1 MRKIFL
7 HIPAVLA
14 ALLLCFACSDD
25 KSKVIPRGKLAKIYA
40 EMLVMDQWAVSD
52 SRLRQKADTSLIY
65 EPIFEKYGYDGEDYR
80 ASVEFYM
87 DDPERYSKILR
98 ESADIL
104 DARIKELNDLKH
116 VLRRQEEISRFVTD
130 FEISDFYPY
139 LSSEPYV
146 HYYDSLAV
154 ELDTLSTYRLVSIE
168 RADTLYDCL
177 RMIVQTDTLA
187 NVVKE
192 EETHAQ
198 KDTVAIEKPVREDVL
213 KEDILGIPSL
223 VRHSE
228 LNSLRRK

>member
-1 MRKIFL
+1 MKKVFL
-7 HIPAVLA
+7 HIPTVLA

-25 KSKVIPRGKLAKIYA
+25 ESKVIPRGKMAKIYA

-80 ASVEFYM
+80 ASVEYYM
-87 DDPERYSKILR
+87 NDPERFSRILR

-104 DARIKELNDLKH
+104 DARIEELKNLK
-116 VLRRQEEISRFVTD
+116 QELMEQEKINRLITD
-130 FEISDFYPY
+130 FDISDFYPY

-177 RMIVQTDTLA
+177 RMIVQTDTLK

-192 EETHAQ
+192 EDAQ
-198 KDTVAIEKPVREDVL
+198 KDSVAVEKPVRQDVL
-213 KEDILGIPSL
+213 REDILGMPTL
-223 VRHSE
+223 VKHSE

>member
-1 MRKIFL
+1 MKRIFL

-25 KSKVIPRGKLAKIYA
+25 ESKVISRGKMAKIYA

-80 ASVEFYM
+80 ASVEYYM
-87 DDPERYSKILR
+87 NDPERFSRILR

-104 DARIKELNDLKH
+104 DARIEELKNLKQDLM
-116 VLRRQEEISRFVTD
+116 RQEKINRLITD

-177 RMIVQTDTLA
+177 RMIVQTDTLK

-192 EETHAQ
+192 EDAQ
-198 KDTVAIEKPVREDVL
+198 KDSVAVEKPVRQDVL
-213 KEDILGIPSL
+213 REDILGMPTL
-223 VRHSE
+223 VKHSE

>member
-1 MRKIFL
+1 MKRIFL

-25 KSKVIPRGKLAKIYA
+25 ESKVIPRGKMAKIYA

-80 ASVEFYM
+80 ASVEYYM
-87 DDPERYSKILR
+87 NDPERFSRILR

-104 DARIKELNDLKH
+104 DARIEELKNLK
-116 VLRRQEEISRFVTD
+116 QELMKQENINRLITD

-177 RMIVQTDTLA
+177 RMIVQTDTLKNA
-187 NVVKE
+187 VKE
-192 EETHAQ
+192 EDAQ
-198 KDTVAIEKPVREDVL
+198 KDSVAVEKPVRQDVL
-213 KEDILGIPSL
+213 REDILGMPTL
-223 VRHSE
+223 VKHSE

>member
-1 MRKIFL
+1 MKKVFL

-25 KSKVIPRGKLAKIYA
+25 ESKVIPRGKMAKIYA

-80 ASVEFYM
+80 ASVEYYM
-87 DDPERYSKILR
+87 NDPERFSRILR

-104 DARIKELNDLKH
+104 DARIEELKNLKQE
-116 VLRRQEEISRFVTD
+116 LMKQEEINRLITD

-177 RMIVQTDTLA
+177 RMIVQTDTLK

-192 EETHAQ
+192 EDAQ
-198 KDTVAIEKPVREDVL
+198 KDSVAVEKPVRQDVL
-213 KEDILGIPSL
+213 REDILGMPTL
-223 VRHSE
+223 VKHSE

>member
-1 MRKIFL
+1 MKKVFL

-25 KSKVIPRGKLAKIYA
+25 ESKVIPRGKMAKIYA

-80 ASVEFYM
+80 ASVEYYM
-87 DDPERYSKILR
+87 NDPERFSRILR

-104 DARIKELNDLKH
+104 DARIEELKNLK
-116 VLRRQEEISRFVTD
+116 QELMEQEKINRLITD
-130 FEISDFYPY
+130 FDISDFYPY

-177 RMIVQTDTLA
+177 RMIVQTDTLK

-192 EETHAQ
+192 EDAQ
-198 KDTVAIEKPVREDVL
+198 KDSVAVEKPVRQDVL
-213 KEDILGIPSL
+213 REDILGMPTL
-223 VRHSE
+223 VKHSE

>member
-1 MRKIFL
+1 MKKVFL

-25 KSKVIPRGKLAKIYA
+25 ESKVIPRGKMAKIYA

-80 ASVEFYM
+80 ASVEYYM
-87 DDPERYSKILR
+87 NDPERFSRILR

-104 DARIKELNDLKH
+104 DARIEELKNLK
-116 VLRRQEEISRFVTD
+116 QELMKQEKINRLITD

-177 RMIVQTDTLA
+177 SMIVQTDTLK

-192 EETHAQ
+192 EDAQ
-198 KDTVAIEKPVREDVL
+198 KDSVAVEKPVRQDVL
-213 KEDILGIPSL
+213 REDIMGMPTL
-223 VRHSE
+223 VKHSE

>member
-1 MRKIFL
+1 M
-7 HIPAVLA
+7 
-14 ALLLCFACSDD
+14 
-25 KSKVIPRGKLAKIYA
+25 AKIYA

-80 ASVEFYM
+80 ASVEYYM
-87 DDPERYSKILR
+87 NDPERFSRILR

-104 DARIKELNDLKH
+104 DARIEELKNLK
-116 VLRRQEEISRFVTD
+116 QELMKQEKINRLITD
-130 FEISDFYPY
+130 FDISDFYPY

-177 RMIVQTDTLA
+177 RMIVQTDTLK

-192 EETHAQ
+192 EDAQ
-198 KDTVAIEKPVREDVL
+198 KDSVTVEKPVRQDVL
-213 KEDILGIPSL
+213 REDILGMPTL
-223 VRHSE
+223 VKHSE

>member
-1 MRKIFL
+1 MKKVFL

-25 KSKVIPRGKLAKIYA
+25 ESKVIPRGKMAKIYA

-80 ASVEFYM
+80 ASVEYYM
-87 DDPERYSKILR
+87 NDPERFSRILR
-98 ESADIL
+98 ESSDIL
-104 DARIKELNDLKH
+104 DARIEELKNLK
-116 VLRRQEEISRFVTD
+116 QELMKQENINRLITD
-130 FEISDFYPY
+130 FDISDFYPY

-177 RMIVQTDTLA
+177 RMIVQTDTLK

-192 EETHAQ
+192 EDAQ
-198 KDTVAIEKPVREDVL
+198 KDSVVVEKPVRQDVL
-213 KEDILGIPSL
+213 REDILGMPTL
-223 VRHSE
+223 VKHSE

>member
-1 MRKIFL
+1 MKKVFL

-25 KSKVIPRGKLAKIYA
+25 ESKVIPRGKMAKIYA

-80 ASVEFYM
+80 ASVEYYM
-87 DDPERYSKILR
+87 NDPERFSRILR
-98 ESADIL
+98 ESSDIL
-104 DARIKELNDLKH
+104 DARIEELKNLK
-116 VLRRQEEISRFVTD
+116 QELMKQENINRLITD
-130 FEISDFYPY
+130 FDISDFYPY

-177 RMIVQTDTLA
+177 RMIVQTDTLK

-192 EETHAQ
+192 EDAQ
-198 KDTVAIEKPVREDVL
+198 KDSVAVEKPVRQDVL
-213 KEDILGIPSL
+213 REDIMGMPTL
-223 VRHSE
+223 VKHSE

>member
-1 MRKIFL
+1 MKKVFL

-25 KSKVIPRGKLAKIYA
+25 ESKVIPRGKMAKIYA

-80 ASVEFYM
+80 ASVEYYM
-87 DDPERYSKILR
+87 NDPERFSRILR

-104 DARIKELNDLKH
+104 DARIEELKNLKQDLMK
-116 VLRRQEEISRFVTD
+116 QEKINRLITD
-130 FEISDFYPY
+130 FDISDFYPY

-177 RMIVQTDTLA
+177 RMIVQTDTLKNA
-187 NVVKE
+187 VKE
-192 EETHAQ
+192 EDVQ
-198 KDTVAIEKPVREDVL
+198 KDSVAVEKPVRQDVL
-213 KEDILGIPSL
+213 REDILGMPTL
-223 VRHSE
+223 VKHSE

>member
-1 MRKIFL
+1 M
-7 HIPAVLA
+7 
-14 ALLLCFACSDD
+14 
-25 KSKVIPRGKLAKIYA
+25 AKIYA

-80 ASVEFYM
+80 ASVEYYM
-87 DDPERYSKILR
+87 NDPERFSRILR

-104 DARIKELNDLKH
+104 DARIEELKNLKQDLM
-116 VLRRQEEISRFVTD
+116 RQEKINRLITD

-177 RMIVQTDTLA
+177 RMIVQTDTLK

-192 EETHAQ
+192 EDAQ
-198 KDTVAIEKPVREDVL
+198 KDSVAVEKPVRQDVL
-213 KEDILGIPSL
+213 REDILGMPTL
-223 VRHSE
+223 VKHSE

>member
-1 MRKIFL
+1 MKKVFL

-25 KSKVIPRGKLAKIYA
+25 ESKVIPRGKMAKIYA

-80 ASVEFYM
+80 ASVEYYM
-87 DDPERYSKILR
+87 NDPERFSRILR

-104 DARIKELNDLKH
+104 DARIEELKNLK
-116 VLRRQEEISRFVTD
+116 QELMKQEKINRLITD

-177 RMIVQTDTLA
+177 RMIVLADTLK

-192 EETHAQ
+192 EDAQ
-198 KDTVAIEKPVREDVL
+198 KDSVAVEKPVRQDVL
-213 KEDILGIPSL
+213 REDILGMPTL
-223 VRHSE
+223 VKHSE

>member
-1 MRKIFL
+1 M
-7 HIPAVLA
+7 
-14 ALLLCFACSDD
+14 
-25 KSKVIPRGKLAKIYA
+25 AKIYA

-80 ASVEFYM
+80 ASVEYYM
-87 DDPERYSKILR
+87 NDPERFSRILR

-104 DARIKELNDLKH
+104 DVRIEELKNLK
-116 VLRRQEEISRFVTD
+116 QELMKQEKINRLITD

-177 RMIVQTDTLA
+177 RMIVQTDTLK

-192 EETHAQ
+192 EDAQ
-198 KDTVAIEKPVREDVL
+198 KDSVVVEKPVRQDVL
-213 KEDILGIPSL
+213 REDILGMPTL
-223 VRHSE
+223 VKHSE

>member
-1 MRKIFL
+1 MKRIFL

-25 KSKVIPRGKLAKIYA
+25 ESKVIPRGKMAKIYA
-40 EMLVMDQWAVSD
+40 EMLVIDQWAVSD

-80 ASVEFYM
+80 ASVEYYM
-87 DDPERYSKILR
+87 NDPERFSRILR

-104 DARIKELNDLKH
+104 DARIEELKNLKQDLM
-116 VLRRQEEISRFVTD
+116 RQEKINRLITD
-130 FEISDFYPY
+130 FDISDFYPY

-177 RMIVQTDTLA
+177 RMIVQTDTLK

-192 EETHAQ
+192 EDAQ
-198 KDTVAIEKPVREDVL
+198 KDSVAVEKPVRQDVL
-213 KEDILGIPSL
+213 REDIMGMPTL
-223 VRHSE
+223 VKHSE

>member
-1 MRKIFL
+1 MKKVFL

-25 KSKVIPRGKLAKIYA
+25 ESKVIPRGKMAKIYA

-80 ASVEFYM
+80 ASVEYYM
-87 DDPERYSKILR
+87 NDPERFSRILR

-104 DARIKELNDLKH
+104 DARIEELKNLKQDLM
-116 VLRRQEEISRFVTD
+116 RQEKINRLITD

-154 ELDTLSTYRLVSIE
+154 ELDTLSIYRLVSIE

-177 RMIVQTDTLA
+177 RMIVQTDTLKNA
-187 NVVKE
+187 VKE
-192 EETHAQ
+192 EDAQ
-198 KDTVAIEKPVREDVL
+198 KDSVAVEKPVRQDVL
-213 KEDILGIPSL
+213 REDILGMPTL
-223 VRHSE
+223 VKHSE

>member
-1 MRKIFL
+1 MKKVFL

-25 KSKVIPRGKLAKIYA
+25 EPKVIPRGKMAKIYA

-80 ASVEFYM
+80 ASVEYYM
-87 DDPERYSKILR
+87 NDPERFSRILR

-104 DARIKELNDLKH
+104 DARIEELKNLK
-116 VLRRQEEISRFVTD
+116 QELMKQEKINRLITD
-130 FEISDFYPY
+130 FDISDFYPY

-177 RMIVQTDTLA
+177 RMIVQTDTLK

-192 EETHAQ
+192 EDAQ
-198 KDTVAIEKPVREDVL
+198 KDSIAVEKPVRQEVL
-213 KEDILGIPSL
+213 REDILGMPTL
-223 VRHSE
+223 VKHSE

>member
-1 MRKIFL
+1 MKKVFL

-25 KSKVIPRGKLAKIYA
+25 ESKVIPRGKMAKIYA

-80 ASVEFYM
+80 ASVEYYM
-87 DDPERYSKILR
+87 NDPERFSRILR
-98 ESADIL
+98 ESSDIL
-104 DARIKELNDLKH
+104 DARIEELKNLK
-116 VLRRQEEISRFVTD
+116 QELMKQENINRLITD
-130 FEISDFYPY
+130 FDISDFYPY

-177 RMIVQTDTLA
+177 RMIVQTDTLK

-192 EETHAQ
+192 EDAQ
-198 KDTVAIEKPVREDVL
+198 KDSVAVEKPVRQDVL
-213 KEDILGIPSL
+213 REDIVGMPTL
-223 VRHSE
+223 VKHSE

>member
-1 MRKIFL
+1 MKKVFL

-25 KSKVIPRGKLAKIYA
+25 ESKVIIPRGKMAKIYA

-80 ASVEFYM
+80 ASVEYYM
-87 DDPERYSKILR
+87 NDPERFSRILR

-104 DARIKELNDLKH
+104 DARIEELKNLK
-116 VLRRQEEISRFVTD
+116 QELMKQEKINRLITD

-177 RMIVQTDTLA
+177 RMIVQTDTLK

-192 EETHAQ
+192 EDAQ
-198 KDTVAIEKPVREDVL
+198 KDSVAVEKPVRQDVL
-213 KEDILGIPSL
+213 REDILGMPTL
-223 VRHSE
+223 VKHSE

>member
-1 MRKIFL
+1 MKKVFL

-25 KSKVIPRGKLAKIYA
+25 ESKVIPRGKMAKIYA

-80 ASVEFYM
+80 ASVEYYM
-87 DDPERYSKILR
+87 NDPERFSRILR

-104 DARIKELNDLKH
+104 DARIEELKYLK
-116 VLRRQEEISRFVTD
+116 QELMEQEKINRLITD
-130 FEISDFYPY
+130 FDISDFYPY

-177 RMIVQTDTLA
+177 RMIVQTDTLK

-192 EETHAQ
+192 EDAQ
-198 KDTVAIEKPVREDVL
+198 KDSVAVEKPVRQDVL
-213 KEDILGIPSL
+213 REDILGMPTL
-223 VRHSE
+223 VKHSE

>member
-1 MRKIFL
+1 M
-7 HIPAVLA
+7 
-14 ALLLCFACSDD
+14 
-25 KSKVIPRGKLAKIYA
+25 AKIYA

-80 ASVEFYM
+80 ASVEYYM
-87 DDPERYSKILR
+87 NDPERFSRILR

-104 DARIKELNDLKH
+104 DARIEELKNLK
-116 VLRRQEEISRFVTD
+116 QELMKQEKINRLITD

-177 RMIVQTDTLA
+177 RMIVLADTLK

-192 EETHAQ
+192 EDAQ
-198 KDTVAIEKPVREDVL
+198 KDSVAVEKPVRQDVL
-213 KEDILGIPSL
+213 REDILGMPTL
-223 VRHSE
+223 VKHSE

>member
-1 MRKIFL
+1 MKKVFL

-25 KSKVIPRGKLAKIYA
+25 ESKVIPRGKMAKIYA

-80 ASVEFYM
+80 ASVEYYM
-87 DDPERYSKILR
+87 NDPERFSRILR

-104 DARIKELNDLKH
+104 DARIEELQNLKQDLM
-116 VLRRQEEISRFVTD
+116 RQEKINRLITD

-177 RMIVQTDTLA
+177 RMIVQTDTLK

-192 EETHAQ
+192 EDAQ
-198 KDTVAIEKPVREDVL
+198 KDSVAVEKPVRQDVL
-213 KEDILGIPSL
+213 REDILGMPTL
-223 VRHSE
+223 VKHSE